1 MIGSRGELASRDRLQ
16 CVVCSPVLFDQGGGK
31 AIVGMMLDL
40 QDPSE
45 RAGSS
50 ISFDLI

>member
-16 CVVCSPVLFDQGGGK
+16 CVVCVPQSCLIKGEGGK

-40 QDPSE
+40 QQEPSE

-50 ISFDLI
+50 I